1 MASARQAAEE
11 TRNIDA
17 AFQERVRRNYDMLSE
32 AVRLMGVVAATGASS
47 GDRTRTRPATP
58 PPGEEPASAAAA
70 PPPAGAQP
78 PQPVRPPPAAQPAAE
93 APPAEAGMRPRLK
106 LTPTATDE
114 EFKEVFEAAGGRE
127 PAAETIGDS
136 WTWKEL
142 LSSMDK
148 PEGDDAAMTSAM
160 LGEIEAMG
168 IDAGA
173 LVPRARLD
181 EIVAVQRAGNA
192 AGGRDIV
199 RRLAPA
205 AVRRLSRRLMT
216 DPSFRAQAE
225 RYVRHYA
232 ELLNEAASREGGD
245 HAVAGLLGSDQG
257 RAYLL
262 LDAAIIDAR

>member
-1 MASARQAAEE
+1 
-11 TRNIDA
+11 
-17 AFQERVRRNYDMLSE
+17 
-32 AVRLMGVVAATGASS
+32 
-47 GDRTRTRPATP
+47 
-58 PPGEEPASAAAA
+58 
-70 PPPAGAQP
+70 
-78 PQPVRPPPAAQPAAE
+78 
-93 APPAEAGMRPRLK
+93 MRPRLK

-127 PAAETIGDS
+127 PAAETIGDR

-148 PEGDDAAMTSAM
+148 PDDDEAAMSAAI

-173 LVPRARLD
+173 LVPRLRVD
-181 EIVAVQRAGNA
+181 EIVAVQRTGA
-192 AGGRDIV
+192 AEGGRDIV

-205 AVRRLSRRLMT
+205 AVRRLSRRVMT
-216 DPSFRAQAE
+216 DPSFRTQAE
-225 RYVRHYA
+225 QYVRRYA
-232 ELLNEAASREGGD
+232 GELSEAAVREGGD
-245 HAVAGLLGSDQG
+245 SAAAGLLSSDQG